1 VATQQNQFDVLVLGA
16 GVGGYPAAI
25 RAAQL
30 GAKVALV
37 EKEYVGGTCLN
48 VGCIP
53 SKALIHVADTLRGF
67 EHYDEF
73 GIGVSKPSFDMSKA
87 VEFKNKVVKQLTG
100 GVGQLLKANGVTV
113 FDGLG
118 TPLSPNKVRIE
129 GKNGTQ
135 EVTCSKLILA
145 NGSVI
150 AKPPFPGMDGKN
162 VIFSDD
168 ALSLKKAPASM
179 ICIGGGIIGVEL
191 ACAFAAFGTKV
202 TVIEMLP
209 SIIANE
215 DPEVADFLARSM
227 KKQGIDIFV
236 NSPVQRIEDDGKK
249 VVAKTPDG
257 EKTFSA
263 EKVLVVVGRSPN
275 NTGLDELKRQGL
287 KVERGRVEANER
299 METNLPGVYAVGD
312 LVGRTMLAHVAS
324 TEGEIAAEQA
334 MGYKDASGHTPTMDY
349 SAFPRP
355 IYTHPEIAS
364 VGLTEAAAKE
374 RDPKARAEKFPFRAN
389 GKALSMAEADG
400 FVKVILGQYGEVLG
414 AVIVGSDATNLITE
428 YTLSMTA
435 ELTSD
440 EIVATIHPHP
450 TLSEALREAVLAAEG
465 RPIHIALRQPALR
478 R

>member
-1 VATQQNQFDVLVLGA
+1 MATQQNQFDVLVLGA

-30 GAKVALV
+30 GAKVAIV
-37 EKEYVGGTCLN
+37 EKEWLGGTCLN

-53 SKALIHVADTLRGF
+53 SKALIHIADTLRGF

-73 GIGVSKPSFDMSKA
+73 GIGAGKPSFSMSKA
-87 VEFKNKVVKQLTG
+87 VEFKGKVVHRLTS
-100 GVGQLLKANGVTV
+100 GVGQLLKANGVTI

-118 TPLSPNKVRIE
+118 TPLSANRVRIE

-135 EVTCSKLILA
+135 EVTTGKLILA
-145 NGSVI
+145 NGSVVM
-150 AKPPFPGMDGKN
+150 KPPIPGMDGKN

-168 ALSLKKAPASM
+168 ALSLQDVPKSM
-179 ICIGGGIIGVEL
+179 VCIGGGIIGVEL

-209 SIIANE
+209 SIIASE
-215 DPEVADFLARSM
+215 DPEVAALLARSM
-227 KKQGIDIFV
+227 KKQGIEILV
-236 NSPVQRIEDDGKK
+236 NSPVQRIEDSGKQKK

-257 EKTFSA
+257 EKEITA
-263 EKVLVVVGRSPN
+263 EYVLVVVGRGPN
-275 NTGLDELKRQGL
+275 NAGLDELKRQGL
-287 KVERGRVEANER
+287 AMDRGRVQANER

-312 LVGRTMLAHVAS
+312 LVGKTMLAHVAS
-324 TEGEIAAEQA
+324 TEGEIAAENA
-334 MGYKDASGHTPTMDY
+334 MGHHAAISYA
-349 SAFPRP
+349 AFPRP

-374 RDPKARAEKFPFRAN
+374 RDPKAHAEKFPFVAN
-389 GKALSMAEADG
+389 GKALSMAESDG
-400 FVKVILGQYGEVLG
+400 FVKVIIGQYGEVLG
-414 AVIVGSDATNLITE
+414 ATIIGPDATNLITE
-428 YTLSMTA
+428 YTLSMAA
-435 ELTSD
+435 ELTTE
-440 EIVATIHPHP
+440 EIIATIHPHP

-465 RPIHIALRQPALR
+465 RPIHIALRQPAMR